1 MSRLRITLFGKFD
14 VRCDDQVLEGLD
26 TRKVQELFCY
36 LLLNR
41 DQPHPREALASL
53 LWDEDQTDQPVRCL
67 RKTLW
72 QLRTALDARDEA
84 LSDHVLVV
92 EPEWIQLNPGAD
104 LWLDVVAFEGA
115 YASAQGVRGKD
126 LDRGQIQLLQTAVD
140 LYRGGLQESWYHDWY
155 LYERERL
162 QHLHLILLDKLMDYC
177 EARGEFEAGL
187 VYGAL
192 ILRCET
198 ARERTHRR
206 LMRLFYASGDRTA
219 ALRQYERCVVALKE
233 ELGVEP
239 AKRTVALYQQI
250 RADQLQPL
258 NAEQVAYSPAS
269 APMTSRVPDMA
280 TNLTRLQTA
289 LDEVQRQLSAIIQHW
304 S

>member
-1 MSRLRITLFGKFD
+1 M
-14 VRCDDQVLEGLD
+14 E
-26 TRKVQELFCY
+26 
-36 LLLNR
+36 
-41 DQPHPREALASL
+41 
-53 LWDEDQTDQPVRCL
+53 
-67 RKTLW
+67 
-72 QLRTALDARDEA
+72 
-84 LSDHVLVV
+84 
-92 EPEWIQLNPGAD
+92 
-104 LWLDVVAFEGA
+104 
-115 YASAQGVRGKD
+115 
-126 LDRGQIQLLQTAVD
+126 

-162 QHLHLILLDKLMDYC
+162 QHLYLILLDKLMDYC

-192 ILRCET
+192 ILRCER

-219 ALRQYERCVVALKE
+219 ALRQYERCVAALKE

-239 AKRTVALYQQI
+239 AKRTVALVEQI

-269 APMTSRVPDMA
+269 VPATSRVPDMA